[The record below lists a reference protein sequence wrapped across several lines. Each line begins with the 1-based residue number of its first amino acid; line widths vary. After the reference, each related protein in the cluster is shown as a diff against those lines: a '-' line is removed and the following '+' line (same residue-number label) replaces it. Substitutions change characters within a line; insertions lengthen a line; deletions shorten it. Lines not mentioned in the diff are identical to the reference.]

1 MRGNTD
7 RSTIAAMPRT
17 VQARL
22 NDRAELDLAI
32 LRAEG
37 HNDSGAIRLALR
49 EAAARRRTRSAL
61 RAQAE
66 AAAADPADR
75 AEVRRIREFMD
86 DLAAP
91 WPRD

>member
-1 MRGNTD
+1 
-7 RSTIAAMPRT
+7 MPRT

-22 NDRAELDLAI
+22 DAQAEGDLAI

-37 HNDSGAIRLALR
+37 HNDSEAIRIALR
-49 EAAARRRTRSAL
+49 EAAARRRTRSSL

-75 AEVRRIREFMD
+75 AEMRRIREFMD
-86 DLAAP
+86 EIAAP
-91 WPRD
+91 WPKD